1 MSKYTT
7 GEMAKLCNVTVRT
20 VQYYDTRGILIPAE
34 LSEGGRRLYNDD
46 DLKKLRLICYLKN
59 IGLSLDSIADILTA
73 ENGENVIST
82 ILQEQRAQLKNDIE
96 QQKES
101 LKEIDGFLNEL
112 ESCRSFSVESIK
124 DIVNFMEN
132 RQSLKNLHIKMILV
146 GLVVDAIEI
155 STIVLWIVKGIWIP
169 FAVGMVIVVLLV
181 SWIFNVYCKN
191 TAYICPECHEIFK
204 ADKKEIFF
212 AKHTPKTR
220 KLTCTH
226 CGHKGYCVE
235 VGNKQ

>member
-73 ENGENVIST
+73 ENGKNVIST

-155 STIVLWIVKGIWIP
+155 STIVLWIVKGTWIP
-169 FAVGMVIVVLLV
+169 FAVGMVIVVLFV

>member
-7 GEMAKLCNVTVRT
+7 GEIAKLCNVTVRT
-20 VQYYDTRGILIPAE
+20 VQYYDSRGILIPAE

-46 DLKKLRLICYLKN
+46 DLKKLQLICYLKK
-59 IGLSLDSIADILTA
+59 IGLSLDNIADILTA
-73 ENGENVIST
+73 ENSKNVIST
-82 ILQEQRAQLKNDIE
+82 ILQEQKLQLKNNIE
-96 QQKES
+96 QQQVN
-101 LKEIDGFLNEL
+101 LKEIDGILNEI
-112 ESCRSFSVESIK
+112 ESYSLFSVESIN

-132 RQSLKNLHIKMILV
+132 RQSLKKLYVKMAFV
-146 GLVVDAIEI
+146 GIIVDAIEI

-169 FAVGMVIVVLLV
+169 FAAGMVVVVILI

-191 TAYICPECHEIFK
+191 VAYICPECHEIFQ
-204 ADKKEIFF
+204 AGKKEIFF
-212 AKHTPKTR
+212 SKHTPKTR

>member
-20 VQYYDTRGILIPAE
+20 VQYYDTRGILIPAQ

-73 ENGENVIST
+73 ENGKNVIST

-191 TAYICPECHEIFK
+191 VAYICPECHEIFK
-204 ADKKEIFF
+204 PEKKEMFF

-226 CGHKGYCVE
+226 CGHKSYCVE